1 MATAQDPVQRS
12 GESATCA
19 LGKRPPNAPIAI
31 AGFKDVYQVP
41 QVERALEELE
51 QLGGACSEALKAT
64 YVRMIRAGG
73 QRFTIKPSALPDVDA
88 LIEELPNFAQPLED
102 IRKQLALCLS
112 SDDALELEPMLL
124 LGDPGVGKT
133 HFARRLSTLLGTGY
147 AFVGMSSLT
156 AGWIL
161 SGANAQWKNARPGKV
176 FESLVGGD
184 YANPVIVV
192 DEIDK
197 AGSDSQYDPLG
208 SLYTL
213 LEPDTAAEFV
223 DEFAEVPID
232 AGDVVWVAT
241 ANDMSAIPEPIL
253 NRMNVYEI
261 DPPDR
266 DGAMRI
272 AQGIYTQLRQE
283 HGWGSAFAPT
293 LRAEVLDKLCCL
305 KPREMRRAILS
316 AFGNAKLAGRGDI
329 EAKDVSD
336 DRIARKA
343 RIGF

>member
-1 MATAQDPVQRS
+1 MDGEQEKISITAAART
-12 GESATCA
+12 SAAHT
-19 LGKRPPNAPIAI
+19 PIAI

-41 QVERALEELE
+41 RIERALEELE
-51 QLGGACSEALKAT
+51 ELGSGASDALKST
-64 YVRMIRAGG
+64 YVRMIRSGG

-88 LIEELPNFAQPLED
+88 LIEELPNFEQPLHD

-112 SDDALELEPMLL
+112 SDDPLELEPMLL
-124 LGDPGVGKT
+124 LGDPGIGKT
-133 HFARRLSTLLGTGY
+133 HFARRLSKLLGTGY
-147 AFVGMSSLT
+147 NFVGMSSLT

-161 SGANAQWKNARPGKV
+161 SGASAQWKNARPGKV
-176 FESLVGGD
+176 FEALVNGD
-184 YANPVIVV
+184 YANPVMVV

-197 AGSDSQYDPLG
+197 AGTDGQYDPLG

-241 ANDMSAIPEPIL
+241 ANDARSIPDPIL

-261 DPPDR
+261 EPPDAEGSR
-266 DGAMRI
+266 RI
-272 AQGIYTQLRQE
+272 AAGIYAE
-283 HGWGSAFAPT
+283 
-293 LRAEVLDKLCCL
+293 LRAEHAWGRAFPETPDVGVLDKVMRL
-305 KPREMRRAILS
+305 KPREMRRVFLA
-316 AFGNAKLAGRGDI
+316 AFGNAKLVGRSEI
-329 EAKDVSD
+329 SVQDVSEE
-336 DRIARKA
+336 RIARKS